1 MLTDVPTKIVLP
13 APTIEWA
20 MWANEHVLLTSYI
33 LGTFSI
39 LTIIL
44 QFSLW
49 PIGIYGLILAV
60 FIIIIEYPRSGR
72 IVKKSKPRPLQK
84 YPSILLTKLAT
95 ITPAISLLI
104 GAGAYGL
111 AALYQEQW
119 KPVEPKTTDDA
130 VPMPTRP
137 PPRAHAY
144 NVSSN
149 P

>member
-60 FIIIIEYPRSGR
+60 FIIIIEYPRSG
-72 IVKKSKPRPLQK
+72 
-84 YPSILLTKLAT
+84 
-95 ITPAISLLI
+95 
-104 GAGAYGL
+104 
-111 AALYQEQW
+111 
-119 KPVEPKTTDDA
+119 
-130 VPMPTRP
+130 
-137 PPRAHAY
+137 
-144 NVSSN
+144 
-149 P
+149 